1 MDVFLN
7 VIQQSLIR
15 LDPAGDDLIGVV
27 ETLTNATVA
36 NGMLQPEARDEAIQA
51 VLKREQSGSTV
62 MPGGFAFPHGRTE
75 VVPNLV
81 SALGVFRAGRGIAN
95 PDGGEVTW
103 LVALMFVPLHAA
115 GNGHIH
121 FLARLSQRLMKAE
134 VVARLRV
141 AEREDEVRAALC
153 E

>member
-27 ETLTNATVA
+27 ETLTTAAVA
-36 NGMLQPEARDEAIQA
+36 SGMLQPEARDEAIQA
-51 VLKREQSGSTV
+51 VLNREQSGSTV

-75 VVPNLV
+75 VVSNLV
-81 SALGVFRAGRGIAN
+81 SVLGVFRAGRGIAN
-95 PDGGEVTW
+95 PDSGEATW
-103 LVALMFVPLHAA
+103 LVALMFIPLHAA